1 MNSQRSILFI
11 LLISLIFPLITG
23 PSTGL
28 RAGPAQQP
36 ASPYNPVVPKAWD
49 ERALADLQIPLVD
62 SSRSPRDISSNDYY
76 RIPVRP
82 VYKTYPKY
90 HPDREPRN
98 YQQWLRQQKP
108 VVLWDDRGHRPK
120 LVTEEDWIAAGETV
134 FNAPILFSPHTASAE
149 QMRAFIAKTGD
160 LYDKDGVSPFTFYVI
175 REQGKLETGEVAC
188 AECHTRVMRDGTVIK
203 GAQGNRPIEQVTFFE
218 LADRAA
224 KVESKGRFL
233 AEVRQAEQS
242 AFAAPW
248 LQSDPYA
255 RLRRFSA
262 AEIEAVHSAIPA
274 GVFARQGTSPFS
286 PAKVPDLIGIRE
298 RRYLD
303 ATGLVQHRGIGDLM
317 RYAALNQGMDM
328 LARYGDFVPAGTTDI
343 DRAPSAFALV
353 AQARYSDEQLY
364 ALALYIYSLKP
375 PPNPN
380 RRTALAVR
388 GEQIFA
394 REGCAVCHTPPLY
407 TNNKLTPAEG
417 FVVPDEHRRRFDLL
431 PMPVGTD
438 AGLTMTTRRGTGYY
452 KVPSLRGVW
461 YRGPFE
467 HNGSV
472 ATLDD
477 WFDSN
482 RLRDDYVPTGWK
494 GYRVETR
501 PIKGHEFGLKLSAD
515 DKRALIAFLQTL

>member
-1 MNSQRSILFI
+1 M
-11 LLISLIFPLITG
+11 TAG
-23 PSTGL
+23 PSMEL
-28 RAGPAQQP
+28 RAGQSAPP
-36 ASPYNPVVPKAWD
+36 FNPVVPKVWD
-49 ERALADLQIPLVD
+49 ERALADLQIPLVEA
-62 SSRSPRDISSNDYY
+62 SRSPRDISADDYY

-82 VYKTYPKY
+82 IYKTYPKY
-90 HPDREPRN
+90 QPDREPRG
-98 YQQWLRQQKP
+98 YQDMLKQQVP
-108 VVLWDDRGHRPK
+108 LVLWDDRGHRPK
-120 LVTEEDWIAAGETV
+120 LVTETDWLAAGEMV
-134 FNAPILFSPHTASAE
+134 FNAPILFSPHTASAG
-149 QMRAFIAKTGD
+149 QMREFIAKTGD

-175 REQGKLETGEVAC
+175 REQGKVETGEVAC

-224 KVESKGRFL
+224 KVDSKGRFL
-233 AEVRQAEQS
+233 AQVRQAEQS

-248 LQSDPYA
+248 LRSDPYA
-255 RLRRFSA
+255 TLRRFSA
-262 AEIEAVHSAIPA
+262 AEIEAVHSAIPP

-303 ATGLVQHRGIGDLM
+303 ATGLVQHRGIADLM

-328 LARYGDFVPAGTTDI
+328 LARYGDFVPAGTADVS
-343 DRAPSAFALV
+343 RAPSAFALV

-380 RRTALAVR
+380 RRTPPAVR
-388 GEQIFA
+388 GEQIFE

-407 TNNKLTPAEG
+407 TNNKLI
-417 FVVPDEHRRRFDLL
+417 
-431 PMPVGTD
+431 PVDGIGTD
-438 AGLTMTTRRGTGYY
+438 PGLTMTTRRGTGYY
-452 KVPSLRGVW
+452 KVPSLRGLW
-461 YRGPFE
+461 YRGPLE

-472 ATLDD
+472 AALDD
-477 WFDSN
+477 WFDPN

-494 GYRVETR
+494 GYRVKTR
-501 PIKGHEFGLKLSAD
+501 PVKGHEFGLKLSSE
-515 DKRALIAFLQTL
+515 DKRALIDFLLTL

>member
-11 LLISLIFPLITG
+11 SSISLIFSL
-23 PSTGL
+23 
-28 RAGPAQQP
+28 QQP

-49 ERALADLQIPLVD
+49 ERALADLQIPLVEA
-62 SSRSPRDISSNDYY
+62 SRSPRDISADDYY

-82 VYKTYPKY
+82 IYKTYPKY
-90 HPDREPRN
+90 QPDREPRG
-98 YQQWLRQQKP
+98 YQAMLRRQEP

-120 LVTEEDWIAAGETV
+120 LATEADWIAAGEIV
-134 FNAPILFSPHTASAE
+134 FNAPILFSPHTANAG

-188 AECHTRVMRDGTVIK
+188 AECHTRVMPDGTVIK

-224 KVESKGRFL
+224 RVDSKARFL

-248 LQSDPYA
+248 LRSDPYA
-255 RLRRFSA
+255 TLRRFSA

-286 PAKVPDLIGIRE
+286 PVKIPDLIGIRE

-303 ATGLVQHRGIGDLM
+303 ATGLVQHRGIADLM

-328 LARYGDFVPAGTTDI
+328 LARYGDFVPAGTADVS
-343 DRAPSAFALV
+343 RAPSAFALV

-380 RRTALAVR
+380 RRTPLAVR
-388 GEQIFA
+388 GEQIFE

-407 TNNKLTPAEG
+407 TNNQLMPVEG
-417 FVVPDEHRRRFDLL
+417 
-431 PMPVGTD
+431 VGTD
-438 AGLTMTTRRGTGYY
+438 PGLTTTTRRGTGYY
-452 KVPSLRGVW
+452 KVPSLRGLW
-461 YRGPFE
+461 YRGPLE

-477 WFDSN
+477 WFDPN

-494 GYRVETR
+494 GYRVKTR
-501 PIKGHEFGLKLSAD
+501 PVKGHEFGLKLSAE
-515 DKRALIAFLQTL
+515 DKRALIDFLRTL

>member
-1 MNSQRSILFI
+1 MNSERPVLFI
-11 LLISLIFPLITG
+11 LLISLIVPLM
-23 PSTGL
+23 
-28 RAGPAQQP
+28 AQQP
-36 ASPYNPVVPKAWD
+36 VPPFKPVVPKAWD
-49 ERALADLQIPLVD
+49 DRALADLQIPLVD
-62 SSRSPRDISSNDYY
+62 PSHSPRDISADDYY

-82 VYKTYPKY
+82 IYKTYPKY
-90 HPDREPRN
+90 QPDREPRG
-98 YQQWLRQQKP
+98 YQDRLKRQEP
-108 VVLWDDRGHRPK
+108 VVLWDDRGHRPT
-120 LVTEEDWIAAGETV
+120 LVTEADWIAAGEMV
-134 FNAPILFSPHTASAE
+134 FNAPILFSPHTANAG

-175 REQGKLETGEVAC
+175 RERGKLETGEVAC
-188 AECHTRVMRDGTVIK
+188 AECHTRVMPDGTVIK

-224 KVESKGRFL
+224 RVDSKARFL

-248 LQSDPYA
+248 LRSDPYA
-255 RLRRFSA
+255 TLRRFSA

-303 ATGLVQHRGIGDLM
+303 ATGLVQHRGIVDLM

-328 LARYGDFVPAGTTDI
+328 LARYGDFVPAGTGDVS
-343 DRAPSAFALV
+343 RAPSAFALV

-388 GEQIFA
+388 GEQVFE

-407 TNNKLTPAEG
+407 TNNKLIPVEG
-417 FVVPDEHRRRFDLL
+417 
-431 PMPVGTD
+431 VGTD
-438 AGLTMTTRRGTGYY
+438 PGLTMTTRRGTGYY

-461 YRGPFE
+461 YRGPLE

-477 WFDSN
+477 WFDPN
-482 RLRDDYVPTGWK
+482 RLRNDYVPTGWK
-494 GYRVETR
+494 GFRVKTR
-501 PIKGHEFGLKLSAD
+501 PIKGHEFGLTLSSE
-515 DKRALIAFLQTL
+515 DKRALIDFLRTL